1 MDEFAFTYFQS
12 LSEHDKRHFAGLEA
26 ERLGWHGVKNVSQF
40 YKIHPNTVRKG
51 KQELHTAACGKTGR
65 IRREGGGRKRA
76 EVKDEHLE
84 ATFLDILKDYTAGDP
99 MDENIRWTNLSDKE
113 ISRRLKERGLKVG
126 VSIVKRLLKQH
137 GYHRRKAVKSNTFK
151 EVPGRNEQFEKILDV
166 REAEQD
172 SPNPL
177 FSIDTKKKN
186 SSESYIEKGA
196 CM

>member
-1 MDEFAFTYFQS
+1 
-12 LSEHDKRHFAGLEA
+12 
-26 ERLGWHGVKNVSQF
+26 
-40 YKIHPNTVRKG
+40 
-51 KQELHTAACGKTGR
+51 
-65 IRREGGGRKRA
+65 
-76 EVKDEHLE
+76 
-84 ATFLDILKDYTAGDP
+84 
-99 MDENIRWTNLSDKE
+99 
-113 ISRRLKERGLKVG
+113 
-126 VSIVKRLLKQH
+126 VKRLLKQH